1 MYDKHPD
8 REVDK
13 MTWQLIISAARKA
26 LRLIKKAFRDFALIF
41 YDDLDFHAMSLPRV
55 AAGALTAAVGAS
67 WIGAQFC
74 GRPFEGF
81 EALCGLCGGV
91 WAAYTFKR
99 RLMPPS
105 DGTHRERRAHDDG
118 DGNTDEEAGLD
129 GSG

>member
-1 MYDKHPD
+1 MRDA
-8 REVDK
+8 
-13 MTWQLIISAARKA
+13 TKA
-26 LRLIKKAFRDFALIF
+26 LKDFALIF
-41 YDDLDFHAMSLPRV
+41 YDDLEFHAMSLPRV

-74 GRPFEGF
+74 GHPFSGF

-105 DGTHRERRAHDDG
+105 DGAPRGNPERKNDD
-118 DGNTDEEAGLD
+118 DAEEENDPDE
-129 GSG
+129 SG

>member
-1 MYDKHPD
+1 MI
-8 REVDK
+8 
-13 MTWQLIISAARKA
+13 WQPIISAMRKA
-26 LRLIKKAFRDFALIF
+26 LRLIKKALRDFALIF

-74 GRPFEGF
+74 GYPFSGF

-99 RLMPPS
+99 RLIPPS
-105 DGTHRERRAHDDG
+105 DEAHRERRMAEDG
-118 DGNTDEEAGLD
+118 DGSTDEDADPDE
-129 GSG
+129 SG

>member
-1 MYDKHPD
+1 
-8 REVDK
+8 
-13 MTWQLIISAARKA
+13 MTIVASALRLLRKA
-26 LRLIKKAFRDFALIF
+26 LRDFALIF
-41 YDDLDFHAMSLPRV
+41 YDDLEFRAMSLPRV
-55 AAGALTAAVGAS
+55 AAGVLTAAVGIS
-67 WIGAQFC
+67 WVGAQFC
-74 GRPFEGF
+74 GHPFSGF

>member
-1 MYDKHPD
+1 MI
-8 REVDK
+8 
-13 MTWQLIISAARKA
+13 WQPIISTMRKA
-26 LRLIKKAFRDFALIF
+26 LRLIKKTLRDFALIF
-41 YDDLDFHAMSLPRV
+41 YDDLEFHAMSLPRV